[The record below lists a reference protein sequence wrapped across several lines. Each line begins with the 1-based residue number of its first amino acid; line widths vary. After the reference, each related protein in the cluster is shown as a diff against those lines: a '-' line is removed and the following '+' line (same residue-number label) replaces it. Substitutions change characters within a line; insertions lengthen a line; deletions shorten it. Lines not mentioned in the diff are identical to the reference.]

1 MQIPKTLL
9 SVLASACI
17 LTLLACGSDSSSSA
31 ARESDSSS
39 SESVSSS
46 SAASEDSFDKAL
58 LQRNMDLGTSS
69 GVRLWLSTGDG
80 DLYSLWFLDTASSET
95 SYGTAVVHADIS
107 SGALV
112 FDSTAGFVYASNL
125 PQGDSVL
132 SRIEK
137 GIRLEFSVED
147 SVLNVSIDGADPV
160 EVKKATRAVDPEYL
174 SNAKDLVEKKLEWS
188 DGDSSSIYYFYKDGE
203 YVRVARNDSADVFE
217 AGYYDVHRQRLL
229 LLPVYYSGYVSI
241 LSAYSAKLDG
251 GNYVISDQTSQKEFG
266 VSTISVDYPSVETLS
281 ASAWSAKSNDTLKW
295 TLSFDG
301 ENYSASARTGIGD
314 ETLKF
319 RRSGNWDLFGD
330 YLVLGVAKCEANES
344 VICASVVRG
353 QVFHLTEESFEFDNF
368 DTESKYA
375 LPEKWS
381 VVVEE

>member
-9 SVLASACI
+9 SILASACV

-31 ARESDSSS
+31 SRESDSSS

-46 SAASEDSFDKAL
+46 SEASVASFDKAL

-95 SYGTAVVHADIS
+95 SYGTVVVHADVS
-107 SGALV
+107 SGTLV
-112 FDSTAGFVYASNL
+112 FDSTSGYVYASNL
-125 PQGDSVL
+125 QQGNAVL

-137 GIRLEFSVED
+137 GIRLEFSAED
-147 SVLNVSIDGADPV
+147 SVLSVSIDGETPI
-160 EVKKATRAVDPEYL
+160 EVKKATRAVDPDYL

-188 DGDSSSIYYFYKDGE
+188 DGDSSSTYYFYKGGE

-229 LLPVYYSGYVSI
+229 LLPAYHSGTVSI
-241 LSAYSAKLDG
+241 LSSYSAKLNG

-266 VSTISVDYPSVETLS
+266 VSSISADYPSEETLS

-301 ENYSASARTGIGD
+301 ESYTAAARTGLGN

-319 RRSGNWDLFGD
+319 RRSGDWSVFGD
-330 YLVLGVAKCEANES
+330 YLVLGIAKCEANES
-344 VICASVVRG
+344 VVCAPVVRG
-353 QVFHLTEESFEFDNF
+353 QVSHLTETSFEFDNF
-368 DTESKYA
+368 DKESKYA
-375 LPEKWS
+375 LPEEWT